1 MSQCSWPL
9 LLSASLSPLTL
20 KSLELRTC
28 FSIPWIISSVH
39 DHECDLS
46 YFVWQIFMWLDF
58 TWGLIVLYIDA
69 SLVIEMRLT
78 PLLFFFLLTNNH
90 CNLQR
95 NNIGN
100 FFTSGKTN
108 SHGTDFYFPIL
119 LFNVFVQLPFLTP
132 FSFICLSFSTSPS
145 FLCFFPNSSCLSSTI
160 RVVSC
165 FFSLPHCFPPLY
177 KEFTVCSYSPEMENR
192 GCEYETTTGVAGWR
206 EIPRSLRLHL
216 QVEGFFPLTLLCHSD
231 GFLLSNH
238 RNDQQ

>member
-28 FSIPWIISSVH
+28 FSIPWRISLVH
-39 DHECDLS
+39 DYECDLS

-58 TWGLIVLYIDA
+58 AWGLIVLYIDA

-95 NNIGN
+95 NNIGI

-108 SHGTDFYFPIL
+108 SYGTVFYFPIL
-119 LFNVFVQLPFLTP
+119 LFNVFVQLPFLTL
-132 FSFICLSFSTSPS
+132 FSFIYLSFSTSPS
-145 FLCFFPNSSCLSSTI
+145 FLCFFPIPPVFLLLFVLSP
-160 RVVSC
+160 V
-165 FFSLPHCFPPLY
+165 FFLFLI
-177 KEFTVCSYSPEMENR
+177 
-192 GCEYETTTGVAGWR
+192 A
-206 EIPRSLRLHL
+206 
-216 QVEGFFPLTLLCHSD
+216 
-231 GFLLSNH
+231 FLLST
-238 RNDQQ
+238 RNSQSALIPQKWRTEVVSKKLPQVLLAEGRYPDHLDCTFKLKVFFL